1 MYDLIGVALFV
12 IVVVSVVL
20 TLLALLISRISL
32 NRHVWLARF
41 FADVL
46 DFFYLPLKSIFLR
59 YSDAKT
65 LDTWMVSLKNMAN
78 QSTFAKTKHRLLLA
92 PHCMR
97 SLDCPASSTRFG
109 IECVSCGKCVFSR
122 MLKDAERFGYTLHI
136 IAGSSYIRHI
146 VKKESADGALL
157 LACNYELNKVM
168 RSLKRKKIV
177 TYGIP
182 LLNDGCYATE
192 IDYDNLISVMERFS
206 EQNSQR
212 GQTNADR
219 PDGQ

>member
-1 MYDLIGVALFV
+1 VYDLIGIALFV
-12 IVVVSVVL
+12 IVIVSVVL
-20 TLLALLISRISL
+20 TILALLISRISL

-46 DFFYLPLKSIFLR
+46 DFFYLPIKSVFHR
-59 YSDAKT
+59 YADART
-65 LDTWMVSLKNMAN
+65 LDTWMVSLKNMAHR
-78 QSTFAKTKHRLLLA
+78 SAFAKTERRLLLA

-136 IAGSSYIRHI
+136 VAGSSYIRHI

-182 LLNDGCYATE
+182 LLMDGCYATE
-192 IDYDNLISVMERFS
+192 IDYENLIRVMASFSGQGRQS
-206 EQNSQR
+206 EQSEQAR
-212 GQTNADR
+212 D
-219 PDGQ
+219 

>member
-1 MYDLIGVALFV
+1 MYDLIGIALFV

-20 TLLALLISRISL
+20 TILALLISRISL

-46 DFFYLPLKSIFLR
+46 DFFYLPIKAVFHR
-59 YSDAKT
+59 YADART
-65 LDTWMVSLKNMAN
+65 LDTWMVSLKNMAHR
-78 QSTFAKTKHRLLLA
+78 SAFAKTERRLLLA

-136 IAGSSYIRHI
+136 VAGSSYIRHI
-146 VKKESADGALL
+146 VRKESADGALL

-168 RSLKRKKIV
+168 RSMKRKKIV

-192 IDYDNLISVMERFS
+192 IDYENLIRVMESFS
-206 EQNSQR
+206 
-212 GQTNADR
+212 G
-219 PDGQ
+219 

>member
-1 MYDLIGVALFV
+1 VYDLIGIALFV

-46 DFFYLPLKSIFLR
+46 DFFYLPIKAVFHR
-59 YSDAKT
+59 YADART
-65 LDTWMVSLKNMAN
+65 LDTWMVSLKNMAHR
-78 QSTFAKTKHRLLLA
+78 SAFAKTERRLLLA

-136 IAGSSYIRHI
+136 VAGSSYIRHI
-146 VKKESADGALL
+146 VRKESADGALL

-168 RSLKRKKIV
+168 RSMKRKKIV

-192 IDYDNLISVMERFS
+192 IDYENLIRVMASFSGQS
-206 EQNSQR
+206 EQAQ
-212 GQTNADR
+212 D
-219 PDGQ
+219 